1 MRLEDESNSR
11 RVFKD
16 FEITRIIYSNSERSE
31 QFLKQNAFLTCYR
44 RFHTL
49 EQIKIRLEKI
59 IGIQKPTGKVKKN
72 NNMIN
77 LTPTFYSSELV
88 CKGNKPKPIPPYMHF
103 RFNDNIHNTHTQ
115 YLLSILNFQ
124 MSRKIVKQSSHC
136 TAKVLLIKYCDGL
149 FSKNNLSK

>member
-1 MRLEDESNSR
+1 MQIQIGKNNWD
-11 RVFKD
+11 
-16 FEITRIIYSNSERSE
+16 SE
-31 QFLKQNAFLTCYR
+31 TYR
-44 RFHTL
+44 KSKR
-49 EQIKIRLEKI
+49 
-59 IGIQKPTGKVKKN
+59 N

-77 LTPTFYSSELV
+77 FTPTFYSSELV